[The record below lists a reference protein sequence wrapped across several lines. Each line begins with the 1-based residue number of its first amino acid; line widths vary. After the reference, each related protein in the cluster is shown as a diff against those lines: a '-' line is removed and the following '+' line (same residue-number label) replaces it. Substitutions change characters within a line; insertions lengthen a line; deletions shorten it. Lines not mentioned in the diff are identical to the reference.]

1 MTLKLKFQKQAPMRK
16 VSYALLPALAAGVF
30 FFGWRTLAIV
40 LVSLFSCILTEWLF
54 VRKKNGKVTE
64 AILVTALLLGL
75 SMPPLVPLWMVALAG
90 IFGVTFG
97 KMAFGGFGMNIF
109 NPAIVGRAFVYITFP
124 VQLANQWIPAATF
137 KAFPGGFMAWTYTIS
152 GKLSDAITSAT
163 PLSAFRDNASVV
175 PNYWQLFIGNIS
187 GQFEKMGEMTLIG
200 GGSVGETSAM
210 LLTLGGMF
218 LLYKKI
224 ANWKPVVSFFS
235 SFLLLQT
242 ILHYVSPEKVADPL
256 FGLLSGAM
264 VFAGFYMITDPVSMT
279 KTDIGRW
286 IYGAI
291 AGTMTVVIR
300 SYSLFAGGITFAI
313 LLANMFGPIVD
324 YYVKAAQKR
333 KKAAAK

>member
-1 MTLKLKFQKQAPMRK
+1 MTLKLQFQKQAPMRT
-16 VSYALLPALAAGVF
+16 VSYALLPALVAGIY

-64 AILVTALLLGL
+64 AVLVTALLLGL
-75 SMPPLVPLWMVALAG
+75 SMPPLVPLWMVALSG

-97 KMAFGGFGMNIF
+97 KMAFGGFGMNVF

-124 VQLANQWIPAATF
+124 VQLANQWIPAASF
-137 KAFPGGFMAWTYTIS
+137 GAFPGGFAAWSYS
-152 GKLSDAITSAT
+152 AGAKLTDAITSAT
-163 PLSAFRDNASVV
+163 PMSAFRDGAVV
-175 PNYWQLFIGNIS
+175 LPDYWQLFLGNIS
-187 GQFEKMGEMTLIG
+187 GQFEKLGEMTLIG
-200 GGSVGETSAM
+200 GGSVGETSA
-210 LLTLGGMF
+210 LLLALGGAY

-224 ANWKPVVSFFS
+224 ANWKPVVSFFG

-264 VFAGFYMITDPVSMT
+264 VFAGFYMITDPVSMA
-279 KTDIGRW
+279 KTDVGRW
-286 IYGAI
+286 VYGAI

-300 SYSLFAGGITFAI
+300 SFSLFAGGITFAI

-324 YYVKAAQKR
+324 YYAKEAKKR